1 MMRAMRMGSKLMDI
15 AGVGMM
21 RKFSSQ
27 DRSFVPLISKMMLK
41 LNRIYEIVNRYV
53 KGQFGIKVLANTL
66 VHAMTNTPHHPQII
80 GIIIRTGIMTIIGTT
95 GMMTI
100 IGITGIMTIM
110 EMMNNE
116 MIHGIYL
123 SKMSAKEPNGVFLIM
138 NMVLLIT
145 ILSKTVIRS
154 ALIVAVVINWILVIF

>member
-27 DRSFVPLISKMMLK
+27 DRSFVPLISKMILK

-53 KGQFGIKVLANTL
+53 KGQFGTKVLANTL
-66 VHAMTNTPHHPQII
+66 NHAMTNTLIHLRII
-80 GIIIRTGIMTIIGTT
+80 GTTGMMTIIGTT

-100 IGITGIMTIM
+100 IGITGIMTIIRITGIM
-110 EMMNNE
+110 TIMKTMNN

-123 SKMSAKEPNGVFLIM
+123 SKMSAKEPNGLFLIM
-138 NMVLLIT
+138 RMD
-145 ILSKTVIRS
+145 
-154 ALIVAVVINWILVIF
+154 